1 MRDIE
6 VKGFNRSMVGKLA
19 YLGLG
24 TGEIDKDCTRFGD
37 EVEACFAAVSCSFF
51 ELIFQVQGYL
61 TSAFLIPAFGNTSSD
76 ALQPSY

>member
-51 ELIFQVQGYL
+51 ELIF
-61 TSAFLIPAFGNTSSD
+61 
-76 ALQPSY
+76 